1 MLSLILISLFFYLA
15 FAVFAGI
22 KTRGSKS
29 IVGYFIADRKLG
41 YFHLGLTIFASWFST
56 FGFLGSPGFF
66 YKKGMTWFYVIGLFI
81 MIVPFLSWFL
91 GRHIW
96 ALGKKYNY
104 VTPAD
109 LLCLGSKR
117 IRLLVAIICILA
129 LIPYALVQFIG
140 IGKVLA
146 STTNNFISYEL
157 AVVLAMF
164 ATSIYVFWGGIK
176 AIVFTDIVQGFL
188 FLSVMMLASIIGI
201 YYCGG
206 LTEIVSS
213 KPELFEMDVIKLSDS
228 FSLMLILIILAQSIV
243 VLLKAKRI

>member
-1 MLSLILISLFFYLA
+1 
-15 FAVFAGI
+15 
-22 KTRGSKS
+22 
-29 IVGYFIADRKLG
+29 
-41 YFHLGLTIFASWFST
+41 
-56 FGFLGSPGFF
+56 
-66 YKKGMTWFYVIGLFI
+66 
-81 MIVPFLSWFL
+81 
-91 GRHIW
+91 
-96 ALGKKYNY
+96 
-104 VTPAD
+104 
-109 LLCLGSKR
+109 
-117 IRLLVAIICILA
+117 
-129 LIPYALVQFIG
+129 
-140 IGKVLA
+140 
-146 STTNNFISYEL
+146 
-157 AVVLAMF
+157 MF